1 MRARPSRHGAFPVAP
16 QVQADVFA
24 QRAQCHLKLADAA
37 VMGQVEQ
44 PVLAQFDSS
53 DRGRSTRLRPGASSI
68 G

>member
-1 MRARPSRHGAFPVAP
+1 VAP